1 MSLISRYRGFAM
13 FCWICHSL
21 VVMVYCPDSM
31 SGIGGVGC
39 RVIECRVFK
48 TMPPRDKA
56 PAPKTLVPRL
66 SQHPGP
72 KTLAPRLSQHPGPKT
87 LAPRLS
93 QWHQHRGSYNT
104 EALTTPRLS
113 QRHQQHSATRL
124 APKAYT
130 KAHRRLS
137 STSFC
142 FSQASIVSV
151 CKMRPHF
158 AK

>member
-39 RVIECRVFK
+39 RVIKCRVFK
-48 TMPPRDKA
+48 TM
-56 PAPKTLVPRL
+56 TLETMPQDNDINTEALTTPGTQDL
-66 SQHPGP
+66 STEALTTPG
-72 KTLAPRLSQHPGPKT
+72 TQDLSTEALTTPGT
-87 LAPRLS
+87 QDLS
-93 QWHQHRGSYNT
+93 T
-104 EALTTPRLS
+104 EALTTPRLL

-142 FSQASIVSV
+142 FSIVSV

>member
-1 MSLISRYRGFAM
+1 
-13 FCWICHSL
+13 
-21 VVMVYCPDSM
+21 MVYCPDSM

-48 TMPPRDKA
+48 TMPPQDKVPGTQDLSTEA
-56 PAPKTLVPRL
+56 LTTPGTQDLSTEALTTPGTQDLSTEALTVASTPRL
-66 SQHPGP
+66 
-72 KTLAPRLSQHPGPKT
+72 L
-87 LAPRLS
+87 
-93 QWHQHRGSYNT
+93 QHRGSYNT